1 MLSYSLSLWLQFGG
15 HFSSI
20 PLLRNVK
27 EQESERENPR
37 FFQALKQSFN
47 EVYQTLTEVRKYK
60 NVAIFLLAYW
70 FYMDGIDTIVRMA
83 TAYGTDI
90 GLEASSMI
98 TALILTQFVGFHQRL
113 FLGISQIDLVLR
125 RYLRLE
131 SSSIY

>member
-1 MLSYSLSLWLQFGG
+1 MVAVGG
-15 HFSSI
+15 HFQHS
-20 PLLRNVK
+20 LLRNVK
-27 EQESERENPR
+27 SKSEREDPR

-98 TALILTQFVGFHQRL
+98 TALILTQFVGFPSTL
-113 FLGISQIDLVLR
+113 ILG
-125 RYLRLE
+125 Y
-131 SSSIY
+131 

>member
-1 MLSYSLSLWLQFGG
+1 M
-15 HFSSI
+15 
-20 PLLRNVK
+20 K

-60 NVAIFLLAYW
+60 KMWLIFLLAYW

-98 TALILTQFVGFHQRL
+98 TALILTQFVGFPSTLIFGYFADRL
-113 FLGISQIDLVLR
+113 GFK
-125 RYLRLE
+125 RYLRLG